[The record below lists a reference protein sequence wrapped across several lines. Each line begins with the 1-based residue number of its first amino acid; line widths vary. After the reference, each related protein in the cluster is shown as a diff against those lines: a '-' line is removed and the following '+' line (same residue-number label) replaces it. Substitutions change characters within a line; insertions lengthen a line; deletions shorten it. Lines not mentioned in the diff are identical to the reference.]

1 MLNWIELGL
10 IGLNLIEWGCI
21 GINLHGFG
29 VSLGELAVN
38 WDDLI
43 GLNWIELG

>member
-21 GINLHGFG
+21 RINLDEFG
-29 VSLGELAVN
+29 VSLGELGVN
-38 WDDLI
+38 WDDLS
-43 GLNWIELG
+43 